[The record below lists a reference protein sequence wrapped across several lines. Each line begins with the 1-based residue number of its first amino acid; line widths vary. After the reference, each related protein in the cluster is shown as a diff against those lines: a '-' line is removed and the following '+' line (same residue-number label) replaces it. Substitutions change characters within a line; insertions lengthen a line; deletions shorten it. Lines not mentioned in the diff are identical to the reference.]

1 MRKEA
6 AKRASTAVAMLLAAL
21 LAAAFAW
28 GCDSSVKKAGTE
40 DGAAADGAEADGGQ
54 QADGGVEQG
63 PVTLTLYFLAQT
75 PTDFYLQA
83 EERTVPYTQ
92 AVARAALEEL
102 FKGPS
107 PGSGLKAIF
116 PDTVKV
122 LDVSVSDGIC
132 TVNVSKEIITDRAAS
147 GGAGAA
153 VEALALASIANTLT
167 EFPTVNKVKLLVEG
181 KQSGVVDGM
190 HIEDF
195 WGHVGLPEY
204 LERNISLVGPR

>member
-1 MRKEA
+1 MQGKEA
-6 AKRASTAVAMLLAAL
+6 RRAAA
-21 LAAAFAW
+21 LAAALAVLLTAALAW
-28 GCDSSVKKAGTE
+28 GCGSSVKKAGTE
-40 DGAAADGAEADGGQ
+40 NGGAADGTEADGGHK
-54 QADGGVEQG
+54 ADGGGEQG

-83 EERTVPYTQ
+83 EKRTVPYTQ

-107 PGSGLKAIF
+107 PESGLAAVF
-116 PDTVKV
+116 PKTVKV
-122 LDVSVSDGIC
+122 LDVSIADGVC
-132 TVNVSKEIITDRAAS
+132 TANVSKEIITDKAAS

-153 VEALALASIANTLT
+153 VEGLALASIANTLT
-167 EFPTVNKVKLLVEG
+167 EFPAIKKVKLLVEG
-181 KQSGVVDGM
+181 KQSGTVDGM

-204 LERNISLVGPR
+204 LERDMSVVGPH